1 MIKKLNDILLLESAT
16 IREALIVIDSGALK
30 FAIVTNKEKSLKGT
44 ITDGDIRRALI
55 AGANMEDSIT
65 FIYNPH
71 PYSICSN
78 TNISEIRNFLIEKG
92 LTAVPIVDGDKI
104 VGLHTLQS
112 LLVAQKKENPVFI
125 MAGGFGTRL
134 RPLTDHTPKPMLEVG
149 GVPMLERLIKQFKQ
163 DGFYKFFIS
172 THYLPEVIESYFGN
186 GENLGVQI
194 EYIHEETPLGT
205 GGALGLLPKHK
216 INLPL
221 IMINGDVLTKLSFN
235 RLLEKHQQSKC
246 IATMCVREYEY
257 KIPYGVVESANQRV
271 VGFVEKPTYNFQ
283 VNAGI
288 YVVEPALLEKMPK
301 NKKIDMPTLLENNF
315 DCGVNSVVFHDYW
328 LDIGK
333 MDDFQKAQKDIIN
346 MEQAR

>member
-1 MIKKLNDILLLESAT
+1 MFDWMKVAVSPNAT
-16 IREALIVIDSGALK
+16 VREAMACIDLGALK
-30 FAIVTNKEKSLKGT
+30 FAIVISDENQLLGT

-55 AGANMEDSIT
+55 AGLNMEDSIR
-65 FIYNPH
+65 FVYNPQ
-71 PYSICSN
+71 PYSIEKKTDILDIKN
-78 TNISEIRNFLIEKG
+78 YLIENG
-92 LTAVPIVDGDKI
+92 LTAVPIVNGDKVI
-104 VGLHTLQS
+104 GIHTLQS
-112 LLVAQKKENPVFI
+112 LLIAQKKDNPVFI

-134 RPLTDHTPKPMLEVG
+134 KPLTDNTPKPMLEVG

-163 DGFYKFFIS
+163 DGYYKFFIS

-186 GENLGVQI
+186 GESLDVEI
-194 EYIHEETPLGT
+194 EYIYEETPLGT

-221 IMINGDVLTKLSFN
+221 IMINGDVLTKLSFKG
-235 RLLEKHQQSKC
+235 LLEKHKKSNC

-271 VGFVEKPTYNFQ
+271 VSFVEKPTYNFQ

-288 YVVEPALLEKMPK
+288 YVVEPALLESLPR
-301 NKKIDMPTLLENNF
+301 NTKIDMPTLLENNF
-315 DCGVNSVVFHDYW
+315 EYGINSSVFHDYW

-333 MDDFQKAQKDIIN
+333 MEDFERAQSDIKGLN
-346 MEQAR
+346 FD